1 VADSTGFGAFDRE
14 FADFSRRITALR
26 TAQHSSPATA
36 EALFIELELAEE
48 ELHVIRDQMT
58 EQSQEISRHSDAAD
72 RDRSLLRAV
81 FSEMAVPV
89 FVLDHGGFVR
99 RANGAAAELLG
110 TASAYLAGKPFPIF
124 VDLTARAAFR
134 SQLSA
139 VFRNGGKNSFMSV
152 LLVSQRRLPARIML
166 ARVDPSSEVQPLV
179 TVAVLP
185 PAAEPASP
193 AEPVPRAAPVPQAPV
208 PQAPVPQ
215 APVPQAPVPQAP
227 VPQAAPVPG
236 AGHTFAAAARRLDL
250 MSQVTRL
257 LLDEQPLSEPV
268 ILHRVAW
275 LLQAGTADWV
285 IVDMVHEDG
294 ITRAVVAGPDN
305 PLAPLISGDEAEAAP
320 LPGQVLRTG
329 KAVVYPHIQDENAL
343 GVTATG
349 QPVLVVLGA
358 GSVLSVPVRAAD
370 FTAGVLTLVR
380 APENPAFGLS
390 DLRVLEEIGELL
402 ALALRTERRQ
412 RRRSDTAAALQ
423 ASLLPQV
430 PTPMPGLDWA
440 AAYRPGS
447 HGIEVGSDFYDFYKS
462 PGGCGVV
469 LGDVCGKGE
478 EAAAVTAMV
487 RHGIRLLGL
496 WDDQPAEALAK
507 VNAAM
512 LAQYETDRF
521 VTAVAAHLS
530 WRGDG
535 LDVRL
540 TSAGHPGAAL
550 VRASGVVSFAPG
562 GGLPLGIF
570 GDAETRTE
578 QLVLRAG
585 DTLVLYSDG
594 VTERRATDGST
605 YGTARLADVLTRSPG
620 RSASG
625 IVRMIEDDLG
635 AFSEGA
641 KLRDDVA
648 ILVVRVAGA
657 PD

>member
-1 VADSTGFGAFDRE
+1 MADSTGFGAFDRE

-58 EQSQEISRHSDAAD
+58 EQSQEISRHSDAAN

-110 TASAYLAGKPFPIF
+110 TASAYISGKPFPIF

-139 VFRNGGKNSFMSV
+139 VFRNGGKNSFTSV
-152 LLVSQRRLPARIML
+152 LLVSQRRLQARIML

-185 PAAEPASP
+185 PAAEPAPP
-193 AEPVPRAAPVPQAPV
+193 AEPVPRA
-208 PQAPVPQ
+208 
-215 APVPQAPVPQAP
+215 APVPQAP

-285 IVDMVHEDG
+285 LVDMVHEDG

-305 PLAPLISGDEAEAAP
+305 PLAPHIAGDEAEAAP

-343 GVTATG
+343 GVTAIG

-447 HGIEVGSDFYDFYKS
+447 HGEVGSDFYDFYKS

-496 WDDQPAEALAK
+496 WDDQPAEVLAK

-512 LAQYETDRF
+512 LAQYETDRC

-570 GDAETRTE
+570 GDAGTRTE
-578 QLVLRAG
+578 RLVLRAG

>member
-1 VADSTGFGAFDRE
+1 MADSTGFGAFDRE

-110 TASAYLAGKPFPIF
+110 TASAYISGKPFPIF

-139 VFRNGGKNSFMSV
+139 VFRNGGKNSFTSV
-152 LLVSQRRLPARIML
+152 LLVSQRRLQARIML

-185 PAAEPASP
+185 PAAEPAPP
-193 AEPVPRAAPVPQAPV
+193 AEPVPRA
-208 PQAPVPQ
+208 

-285 IVDMVHEDG
+285 LVDMVHEDG

-305 PLAPLISGDEAEAAP
+305 PLAPHIAGDEAEAAP

-447 HGIEVGSDFYDFYKS
+447 HGEVGSDFYDFYKS

-496 WDDQPAEALAK
+496 WDDQPAEVLAK

-512 LAQYETDRF
+512 LAQYETDRC

>member
-1 VADSTGFGAFDRE
+1 VTDSTGLGAFDWE
-14 FADFSRRITALR
+14 FAEFSRRITALR
-26 TAQHSSPATA
+26 TAQRSSPETA
-36 EALFIELELAEE
+36 EALLIELELAEE
-48 ELHVIRDQMT
+48 ELHVIRDQLT
-58 EQSQEISRHSDAAD
+58 EQSQEISRHGDPAD
-72 RDRSLLRAV
+72 RERSLLRAV

-89 FVLDHGGFVR
+89 FVLDHGGFIR

-110 TASAYLAGKPFPIF
+110 TASAYIAGKPFPIF

-139 VFRNGGKNSFMSV
+139 VFRSGGQSSFTSV
-152 LLVSQRRLPARIML
+152 LLVSQRRLRARMML
-166 ARVDPSSEVQPLV
+166 ARIDPSTEVQPLV

-185 PAAEPASP
+185 PAAAPGTAGAP
-193 AEPVPRAAPVPQAPV
+193 GGTAAAPAQGPESRHSV
-208 PQAPVPQ
+208 
-215 APVPQAPVPQAP
+215 
-227 VPQAAPVPG
+227 
-236 AGHTFAAAARRLDL
+236 AAAVRRLDL

-257 LLDEQPLSEPV
+257 LLEEQPLSEPV

-285 IVDMVHEDG
+285 IVDMAREDG
-294 ITRAVVAGPDN
+294 IIRAVVAGPDN
-305 PLAPLISGDEAEAAP
+305 PLAPLAAGDQAGAAP
-320 LPGQVLRTG
+320 LPSQVLRTG
-329 KAVVYPHIQDENAL
+329 QAVVHPHIQDENML

-349 QPVLVVLGA
+349 QPVLVVLGG

-380 APENPAFGLS
+380 APEKPAFDLS

-402 ALALRTERRQ
+402 ALALRAERLQ
-412 RRRSDTAAALQ
+412 RRRSDTAVALA

-430 PTPMPGLDWA
+430 PMPMPGLDWA
-440 AAYRPGS
+440 AAYRPGTG
-447 HGIEVGSDFYDFYKS
+447 GIEVGADFYDFYAS

-469 LGDVCGKGE
+469 LGDVSGKGA

-496 WDDQPAEALAK
+496 WDDQPADVLAK
-507 VNAAM
+507 LNTAIV
-512 LAQYETDRF
+512 AQYQTDRF
-521 VTAVAAHLS
+521 VTVAAAHLS

-570 GDAETRTE
+570 EDAETRTE
-578 QLVLRAG
+578 QFTLRTG

-594 VTERRATDGST
+594 VTERRAADGSA
-605 YGTARLADVLTRSPG
+605 YGAARLADILTRGPG
-620 RSASG
+620 RSATS

-635 AFSEGA
+635 AFSAGA
-641 KLRDDVA
+641 KRGDDVA
-648 ILVVRVAGA
+648 ILVVRVAGV